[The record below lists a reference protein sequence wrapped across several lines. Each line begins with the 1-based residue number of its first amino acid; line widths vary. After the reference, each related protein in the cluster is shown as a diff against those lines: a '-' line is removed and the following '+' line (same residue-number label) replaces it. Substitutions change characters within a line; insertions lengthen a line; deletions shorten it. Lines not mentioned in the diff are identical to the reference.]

1 MSHHGAGGSGATLP
15 LQGMLPLSF
24 IYQVGRVCGSMS
36 CVRGGRERER
46 ERAGENEF
54 KNSSSLGARQGEEE
68 AA

>member
-36 CVRGGRERER
+36 CVRGGRER
-46 ERAGENEF
+46 AGENEF